1 MTQPKTL
8 DDLILP
14 GTPASVRAA
23 YATLAERA
31 QTQQF
36 GLLEDDVVV
45 LDTETTGLSFKDCTL
60 IEISAARL
68 RGREVVET
76 FETFVNPH
84 CLIPAEIVQL
94 TGISQVDVA
103 DAPDAREA
111 VAALADFVGGAPV
124 LAHNATFDRTFVE
137 AVPGGVNV
145 SDTWIDTLALSR
157 IALPRL
163 SSHRLADMAE
173 AFDCA
178 SVPHRAGDDVAA
190 PGNHEFDYGYPN
202 LKTLAGE
209 ADFPILAANVRY
221 DNAAALG
228 DQTTFTT
235 TDGKKIGI
243 FGLDTPETATKAHP
257 DKIKGVSFLAA
268 QEMFDCA
275 QAQVDALKADGCDYI
290 ICLGHLG
297 IDAESTGNR
306 SIDLLEKV
314 TGIDVFIDGHS
325 HSTLEEIKEATN
337 GTGKVGD
344 TVLTSTGTKLA
355 NVGMVDIS
363 PDGTISTSSLA
374 TSELTVTPD
383 AKVAAR
389 AEEIQKEI
397 DADYGTVFAKTEVAL
412 DGEKANVRT
421 GETNLG
427 DLIADAMLWQAG
439 LLDEGV
445 DAAVTNG
452 GGIRASIAAGD
463 ITKKDINTVLPFGN
477 TLYVVKV
484 TGAELLEAL
493 EASTYCTPEAIGGFP
508 QVAGIEFTVNTGA
521 QFDTKEL
528 YPGSTYG
535 KPASINRVMI
545 QTVGGEAFNP
555 EETYTIVT
563 NDFMGAGGDT
573 YYAFKAASSGY
584 DSGVPLDEVVMD
596 YITSELKGVVS
607 QAQYGET
614 DNRIHTISYNDVKAG
629 DWYANAVNYVTLTGL
644 MNGTGD
650 GFSPNLAIN
659 RGMMVT
665 VLYRMAGSPE
675 ATAENPFTDV
685 PADTWYT
692 DAVIWASENGI
703 TAGTSETTF
712 SPTNSLTREQLATF
726 FYRFADFENPDPI
739 EITGDLT
746 GFSDADQVASYATD
760 AMKWAI
766 GEGLISGTT
775 ETTLSPKA
783 TATRAQVATILMRYT
798 AE

>member
-1 MTQPKTL
+1 MKL
-8 DDLILP
+8 WKKFSALFLALVMVLALAI
-14 GTPASVRAA
+14 PAGA
-23 YATLAERA
+23 
-31 QTQQF
+31 
-36 GLLEDDVVV
+36 
-45 LDTETTGLSFKDCTL
+45 TETEQD
-60 IEISAARL
+60 
-68 RGREVVET
+68 
-76 FETFVNPH
+76 
-84 CLIPAEIVQL
+84 L
-94 TGISQVDVA
+94 TGHIVILHTNDVHGA
-103 DAPDAREA
+103 IGEYAK
-111 VAALADFVGGAPV
+111 VAALKQAYQAAGAYV
-124 LAHNATFDRTFVE
+124 L
-137 AVPGGVNV
+137 
-145 SDTWIDTLALSR
+145 
-157 IALPRL
+157 
-163 SSHRLADMAE
+163 LAD
-173 AFDCA
+173 
-178 SVPHRAGDDVAA
+178 AGDFIQGDPTVSASQGKTAIELMNLAGYDVAA

-397 DADYGTVFAKTEVAL
+397 DAEYGTVFAKTEVAL

-607 QAQYGET
+607 KAQYGET

-675 ATAENPFTDV
+675 VTAENPFTDV

-746 GFSDADQVASYATD
+746 GFTDAGQVASYATD

>member
-1 MTQPKTL
+1 MKL
-8 DDLILP
+8 WKKFSALFLALVMVLALAI
-14 GTPASVRAA
+14 PAGA
-23 YATLAERA
+23 
-31 QTQQF
+31 
-36 GLLEDDVVV
+36 
-45 LDTETTGLSFKDCTL
+45 TETEQD
-60 IEISAARL
+60 
-68 RGREVVET
+68 
-76 FETFVNPH
+76 
-84 CLIPAEIVQL
+84 L
-94 TGISQVDVA
+94 TGHIVILHTNDVHGA
-103 DAPDAREA
+103 IGEYAK
-111 VAALADFVGGAPV
+111 VAALKQAYQAAGAYV
-124 LAHNATFDRTFVE
+124 L
-137 AVPGGVNV
+137 
-145 SDTWIDTLALSR
+145 
-157 IALPRL
+157 
-163 SSHRLADMAE
+163 LAD
-173 AFDCA
+173 
-178 SVPHRAGDDVAA
+178 AGDFIQGDPTVSASQGKTAIELLNLAGYDVAA

-607 QAQYGET
+607 KAQYGET

-675 ATAENPFTDV
+675 VTAENPFTDV

-746 GFSDADQVASYATD
+746 GFTDAGQVASYATD

>member
-1 MTQPKTL
+1 MKL
-8 DDLILP
+8 WKKFSALFLALVMVLALAI
-14 GTPASVRAA
+14 PAGA
-23 YATLAERA
+23 
-31 QTQQF
+31 
-36 GLLEDDVVV
+36 
-45 LDTETTGLSFKDCTL
+45 TETEQD
-60 IEISAARL
+60 
-68 RGREVVET
+68 
-76 FETFVNPH
+76 
-84 CLIPAEIVQL
+84 L
-94 TGISQVDVA
+94 TGHIVILHTNDVHGA
-103 DAPDAREA
+103 IGEYAK
-111 VAALADFVGGAPV
+111 VAALKQAYQAAGAYV
-124 LAHNATFDRTFVE
+124 L
-137 AVPGGVNV
+137 
-145 SDTWIDTLALSR
+145 
-157 IALPRL
+157 
-163 SSHRLADMAE
+163 LAD
-173 AFDCA
+173 
-178 SVPHRAGDDVAA
+178 AGDFIQGDPTVSASQGKTAIELMNLAGYDVAA

-268 QEMFDCA
+268 QEMVDCA

-607 QAQYGET
+607 KAQYGET

-675 ATAENPFTDV
+675 VTAENPFTDV

-746 GFSDADQVASYATD
+746 GFTDAGQVASYATD

>member
-1 MTQPKTL
+1 MKL
-8 DDLILP
+8 WKKFSALFLALVMVLALAI
-14 GTPASVRAA
+14 PAGA
-23 YATLAERA
+23 
-31 QTQQF
+31 
-36 GLLEDDVVV
+36 
-45 LDTETTGLSFKDCTL
+45 TETEQD
-60 IEISAARL
+60 
-68 RGREVVET
+68 
-76 FETFVNPH
+76 
-84 CLIPAEIVQL
+84 L
-94 TGISQVDVA
+94 TGHIVILHTNDVHGA
-103 DAPDAREA
+103 IGEYAK
-111 VAALADFVGGAPV
+111 VAALKQAYQAAGAYV
-124 LAHNATFDRTFVE
+124 L
-137 AVPGGVNV
+137 
-145 SDTWIDTLALSR
+145 
-157 IALPRL
+157 
-163 SSHRLADMAE
+163 LAD
-173 AFDCA
+173 
-178 SVPHRAGDDVAA
+178 AGDFIQGDPTVSASQGKTAIELMNLAGYDVAA

-202 LKTLAGE
+202 LKALAGE

-607 QAQYGET
+607 KAQYGET

-675 ATAENPFTDV
+675 VTAENPFTDV

-746 GFSDADQVASYATD
+746 GFTDAGQVASYATD

>member
-1 MTQPKTL
+1 MKL
-8 DDLILP
+8 WKKFSALFLALVMVLALAI
-14 GTPASVRAA
+14 PAGA
-23 YATLAERA
+23 
-31 QTQQF
+31 
-36 GLLEDDVVV
+36 
-45 LDTETTGLSFKDCTL
+45 TETEQD
-60 IEISAARL
+60 
-68 RGREVVET
+68 
-76 FETFVNPH
+76 
-84 CLIPAEIVQL
+84 L
-94 TGISQVDVA
+94 TGHIVILHTNDVHGA
-103 DAPDAREA
+103 IGEYAK
-111 VAALADFVGGAPV
+111 VAALKQAYQAAGAYV
-124 LAHNATFDRTFVE
+124 L
-137 AVPGGVNV
+137 
-145 SDTWIDTLALSR
+145 
-157 IALPRL
+157 
-163 SSHRLADMAE
+163 LAD
-173 AFDCA
+173 
-178 SVPHRAGDDVAA
+178 AGDFIQGDPTVSASQGKTAIELMNLAGYDVAA

-397 DADYGTVFAKTEVAL
+397 DAIAAQAQAQAEIDADYGTVFAKTEVAL

-607 QAQYGET
+607 KAQYGET

-675 ATAENPFTDV
+675 VTAENPFTDV

-746 GFSDADQVASYATD
+746 GFTDAGQVASYATD

>member
-1 MTQPKTL
+1 MKL
-8 DDLILP
+8 WKKFSALFLALVMVLALAI
-14 GTPASVRAA
+14 PAGA
-23 YATLAERA
+23 
-31 QTQQF
+31 
-36 GLLEDDVVV
+36 
-45 LDTETTGLSFKDCTL
+45 TETEQD
-60 IEISAARL
+60 
-68 RGREVVET
+68 
-76 FETFVNPH
+76 
-84 CLIPAEIVQL
+84 L
-94 TGISQVDVA
+94 TGHIVILHTNDVHGA
-103 DAPDAREA
+103 IGEYAK
-111 VAALADFVGGAPV
+111 VAALKQAYQAAGAYV
-124 LAHNATFDRTFVE
+124 L
-137 AVPGGVNV
+137 
-145 SDTWIDTLALSR
+145 
-157 IALPRL
+157 
-163 SSHRLADMAE
+163 LAD
-173 AFDCA
+173 
-178 SVPHRAGDDVAA
+178 AGDFIQGDPTVSASQGKTAIELMNLAGYDVAA

-607 QAQYGET
+607 KAQYGET

-675 ATAENPFTDV
+675 VTAENPFTDV

-726 FYRFADFENPDPI
+726 FYRFADFENPDPMR
-739 EITGDLT
+739 
-746 GFSDADQVASYATD
+746 SP
-760 AMKWAI
+760 AI
-766 GEGLISGTT
+766 
-775 ETTLSPKA
+775 
-783 TATRAQVATILMRYT
+783 
-798 AE
+798 

>member
-1 MTQPKTL
+1 MKL
-8 DDLILP
+8 WKKFSALFLALVMVLALAI
-14 GTPASVRAA
+14 PAGA
-23 YATLAERA
+23 
-31 QTQQF
+31 
-36 GLLEDDVVV
+36 
-45 LDTETTGLSFKDCTL
+45 TETEQD
-60 IEISAARL
+60 
-68 RGREVVET
+68 
-76 FETFVNPH
+76 
-84 CLIPAEIVQL
+84 L
-94 TGISQVDVA
+94 TGHIVILHTNDVHGA
-103 DAPDAREA
+103 IGEYAK
-111 VAALADFVGGAPV
+111 VAALKQAYQAAGAYV
-124 LAHNATFDRTFVE
+124 L
-137 AVPGGVNV
+137 
-145 SDTWIDTLALSR
+145 
-157 IALPRL
+157 
-163 SSHRLADMAE
+163 LAD
-173 AFDCA
+173 
-178 SVPHRAGDDVAA
+178 AGDFIQGDPTVSASQGKTAIELMNLAGYDVAA

-675 ATAENPFTDV
+675 VTAENPFTDV

-692 DAVIWASENGI
+692 DAVIWASENDI

-746 GFSDADQVASYATD
+746 GFTDADQVASYATD

>member
-1 MTQPKTL
+1 M
-8 DDLILP
+8 
-14 GTPASVRAA
+14 ASYTGARSAGA
-23 YATLAERA
+23 YV
-31 QTQQF
+31 
-36 GLLEDDVVV
+36 LL
-45 LDTETTGLSFKDCTL
+45 
-60 IEISAARL
+60 
-68 RGREVVET
+68 
-76 FETFVNPH
+76 
-84 CLIPAEIVQL
+84 
-94 TGISQVDVA
+94 A
-103 DAPDAREA
+103 DAGDFIQGDPTVSASQGKTAIELMN
-111 VAALADFVGGAPV
+111 LAGY
-124 LAHNATFDRTFVE
+124 
-137 AVPGGVNV
+137 
-145 SDTWIDTLALSR
+145 
-157 IALPRL
+157 
-163 SSHRLADMAE
+163 
-173 AFDCA
+173 
-178 SVPHRAGDDVAA
+178 DVAA

-209 ADFPILAANVRY
+209 ADLPILAANVRY

-607 QAQYGET
+607 KAQYGET

-675 ATAENPFTDV
+675 VTAENPFTDV

-746 GFSDADQVASYATD
+746 GFTDAGQVASYATD

>member
-1 MTQPKTL
+1 MKL
-8 DDLILP
+8 WKKFSALFLALVMVLALAI
-14 GTPASVRAA
+14 PAGA
-23 YATLAERA
+23 
-31 QTQQF
+31 
-36 GLLEDDVVV
+36 
-45 LDTETTGLSFKDCTL
+45 TETEQD
-60 IEISAARL
+60 
-68 RGREVVET
+68 
-76 FETFVNPH
+76 
-84 CLIPAEIVQL
+84 L
-94 TGISQVDVA
+94 TGHIVILHTNDVHGA
-103 DAPDAREA
+103 IGEYAK
-111 VAALADFVGGAPV
+111 VAALKQAYQAAGAYV
-124 LAHNATFDRTFVE
+124 L
-137 AVPGGVNV
+137 
-145 SDTWIDTLALSR
+145 
-157 IALPRL
+157 
-163 SSHRLADMAE
+163 LAD
-173 AFDCA
+173 
-178 SVPHRAGDDVAA
+178 AGDFIQGDPTVSASQGKTAIELMNLAGYDVAA

-209 ADFPILAANVRY
+209 ADFPILAAHVRY

-607 QAQYGET
+607 KAQYGET

-675 ATAENPFTDV
+675 VTAENPFTDV

-692 DAVIWASENGI
+692 DAVIWASENDI

-746 GFSDADQVASYATD
+746 GFTDAGQVASYATD

>member
-1 MTQPKTL
+1 MKL
-8 DDLILP
+8 WKKFSALFLALVMVLALAI
-14 GTPASVRAA
+14 PAGA
-23 YATLAERA
+23 
-31 QTQQF
+31 
-36 GLLEDDVVV
+36 
-45 LDTETTGLSFKDCTL
+45 TETEQD
-60 IEISAARL
+60 
-68 RGREVVET
+68 
-76 FETFVNPH
+76 
-84 CLIPAEIVQL
+84 L
-94 TGISQVDVA
+94 TGHIVILHTNDVHGA
-103 DAPDAREA
+103 IGEYAK
-111 VAALADFVGGAPV
+111 VAALKQAYQAAGAYV
-124 LAHNATFDRTFVE
+124 L
-137 AVPGGVNV
+137 
-145 SDTWIDTLALSR
+145 
-157 IALPRL
+157 
-163 SSHRLADMAE
+163 LAD
-173 AFDCA
+173 
-178 SVPHRAGDDVAA
+178 AGDFIQGDPTVSASQGKTAIELMNLAGYDVAA

-607 QAQYGET
+607 KAQYGET

-675 ATAENPFTDV
+675 VTAENPFTDV

-746 GFSDADQVASYATD
+746 GFTDAGQVASYATD

>member
-1 MTQPKTL
+1 MKL
-8 DDLILP
+8 WKKFSALFLALVMVLALAI
-14 GTPASVRAA
+14 PAGA
-23 YATLAERA
+23 
-31 QTQQF
+31 
-36 GLLEDDVVV
+36 
-45 LDTETTGLSFKDCTL
+45 TETEQD
-60 IEISAARL
+60 
-68 RGREVVET
+68 
-76 FETFVNPH
+76 
-84 CLIPAEIVQL
+84 L
-94 TGISQVDVA
+94 TGHIVILHTNDVHGA
-103 DAPDAREA
+103 IGEYAK
-111 VAALADFVGGAPV
+111 VAALKQAYQAAGAYV
-124 LAHNATFDRTFVE
+124 L
-137 AVPGGVNV
+137 
-145 SDTWIDTLALSR
+145 
-157 IALPRL
+157 
-163 SSHRLADMAE
+163 LAD
-173 AFDCA
+173 
-178 SVPHRAGDDVAA
+178 AGDFIQGDPTVSASQGKTAIELMNLAGYDVAA

-337 GTGKVGD
+337 GTGKVGN

-493 EASTYCTPEAIGGFP
+493 ETSTYCTPEAIGGFP

-675 ATAENPFTDV
+675 VTAENPFTDV

-746 GFSDADQVASYATD
+746 GFTDADQVASYATD

>member
-1 MTQPKTL
+1 MKL
-8 DDLILP
+8 WKKFSALFLALVMVLALAI
-14 GTPASVRAA
+14 PAGA
-23 YATLAERA
+23 
-31 QTQQF
+31 
-36 GLLEDDVVV
+36 
-45 LDTETTGLSFKDCTL
+45 TETEQD
-60 IEISAARL
+60 
-68 RGREVVET
+68 
-76 FETFVNPH
+76 
-84 CLIPAEIVQL
+84 L
-94 TGISQVDVA
+94 TGHIVILHTNDVHGA
-103 DAPDAREA
+103 IGEYAK
-111 VAALADFVGGAPV
+111 VAALKQAYQAAGAYV
-124 LAHNATFDRTFVE
+124 L
-137 AVPGGVNV
+137 
-145 SDTWIDTLALSR
+145 
-157 IALPRL
+157 
-163 SSHRLADMAE
+163 LAD
-173 AFDCA
+173 
-178 SVPHRAGDDVAA
+178 AGDFIQGDPTVSASQGKTAIELMNLAGYDVAA

-209 ADFPILAANVRY
+209 ADFPILAANVWY

-228 DQTTFTT
+228 EQTTFTT

-275 QAQVDALKADGCDYI
+275 QAQVDALKAEGCDYI

-563 NDFMGAGGDT
+563 NDFMGAGGVT

-607 QAQYGET
+607 KAQYGET

-675 ATAENPFTDV
+675 VTAENPFTDV

-746 GFSDADQVASYATD
+746 GFTDADQVASYATD